1 MIRAEANV
9 GDFLKSFLNMGDLQ
23 DNLDA
28 ANISSMQETSDPHWG
43 TGMYGLIC
51 NAKIFIN

>member
-28 ANISSMQETSDPHWG
+28 ANIS
-43 TGMYGLIC
+43 
-51 NAKIFIN
+51 